1 MGKLLSM
8 TGYGS
13 AKGSVEGQEITV
25 ELKSVNNRYLDCSVR
40 LPRNFLFAEDTV
52 KQAVSAGVSRGK
64 VDVFVSAQASQD
76 SGTVVSVNEE
86 LARGYRDAVAH
97 IAETLG
103 LESGLNA
110 FSLARFPDVLTVERR
125 ELDKDK
131 AAAALSEITAKA
143 VEEFN
148 AMREREG
155 ERLRRDMLG
164 KLETIE
170 GLVSVV
176 EERSPQT
183 VKEYRERLE
192 ARLRDILADRSLDEQ
207 RVITEAAIFADRAAV
222 DEITR
227 KSIDDPMCIGYF
239 IDNELAFGGIVKAVF
254 GAEPD
259 QPAKLEFVKDL
270 KAKYGTIE
278 ALNKV
283 WDTSY
288 ADWDGLLQSKAM
300 PEGKGFRKDADAF
313 NNKFIERY
321 FELSRKGIKSLAP
334 HRLYL
339 GCRFVGFR
347 HAEAVRRIAAKYSD
361 VISINSYHNSIA
373 NVSPDQF
380 FGKPMLIGEFH
391 FGTYDRGMFAPS
403 LCPVGTQQERATS
416 YMRFVQ
422 GALTQPHLVGTH
434 YFQFRDQPLTGR
446 WDGEGYQ
453 IGFVDVADTPY
464 RELCE
469 SARETGEHMYQYR
482 LNGKAVNDMK

>member
-1 MGKLLSM
+1 MIRSM
-8 TGYGS
+8 TGYGR
-13 AKGSVEGQEITV
+13 GEQVLHDRTITV
-25 ELKSVNNRYLDCSVR
+25 ELRAVNNRYLDCSVR

-86 LARGYRDAVAH
+86 LARGYRDAVAR

-131 AAAALSEITAKA
+131 AAAALSEITVKA

-207 RVITEAAIFADRAAV
+207 RVITEAAIFADRTAV
-222 DEITR
+222 DEETVRLRSHIAQFRTMLEEGSPIGR
-227 KSIDDPMCIGYF
+227 KMDFLVQEFNRESNTIGSKCS
-239 IDNELAFGGIVKAVF
+239 DASLAKVV
-254 GAEPD
+254 
-259 QPAKLEFVKDL
+259 VDL
-270 KAKYGTIE
+270 KSEIE
-278 ALNKV
+278 KIREQ
-283 WDTSY
+283 
-288 ADWDGLLQSKAM
+288 LQ
-300 PEGKGFRKDADAF
+300 
-313 NNKFIERY
+313 
-321 FELSRKGIKSLAP
+321 
-334 HRLYL
+334 
-339 GCRFVGFR
+339 
-347 HAEAVRRIAAKYSD
+347 
-361 VISINSYHNSIA
+361 
-373 NVSPDQF
+373 NV
-380 FGKPMLIGEFH
+380 E
-391 FGTYDRGMFAPS
+391 
-403 LCPVGTQQERATS
+403 
-416 YMRFVQ
+416 
-422 GALTQPHLVGTH
+422 
-434 YFQFRDQPLTGR
+434 
-446 WDGEGYQ
+446 
-453 IGFVDVADTPY
+453 
-464 RELCE
+464 
-469 SARETGEHMYQYR
+469 
-482 LNGKAVNDMK
+482 

>member
-13 AKGSVEGQEITV
+13 AKGPVEGQEITV

-86 LARGYRDAVAH
+86 LARGYRDAVAR

-125 ELDKDK
+125 ELNKDK

-207 RVITEAAIFADRAAV
+207 RVITEAAIFADRTAV
-222 DEITR
+222 DEETVRLRSHIAQFRTMLEEGSPIGR
-227 KSIDDPMCIGYF
+227 KMDFLVQEFNRESNTIGSKCS
-239 IDNELAFGGIVKAVF
+239 DASLAKVV
-254 GAEPD
+254 
-259 QPAKLEFVKDL
+259 VDL
-270 KAKYGTIE
+270 KSEIE
-278 ALNKV
+278 KIREQ
-283 WDTSY
+283 
-288 ADWDGLLQSKAM
+288 LQ
-300 PEGKGFRKDADAF
+300 
-313 NNKFIERY
+313 
-321 FELSRKGIKSLAP
+321 
-334 HRLYL
+334 
-339 GCRFVGFR
+339 
-347 HAEAVRRIAAKYSD
+347 
-361 VISINSYHNSIA
+361 
-373 NVSPDQF
+373 NV
-380 FGKPMLIGEFH
+380 E
-391 FGTYDRGMFAPS
+391 
-403 LCPVGTQQERATS
+403 
-416 YMRFVQ
+416 
-422 GALTQPHLVGTH
+422 
-434 YFQFRDQPLTGR
+434 
-446 WDGEGYQ
+446 
-453 IGFVDVADTPY
+453 
-464 RELCE
+464 
-469 SARETGEHMYQYR
+469 
-482 LNGKAVNDMK
+482 

>member
-64 VDVFVSAQASQD
+64 VDVFVSAQASQE

-86 LARGYRDAVAH
+86 LARGYRDAVAR

-170 GLVSVV
+170 ELVSVV

-207 RVITEAAIFADRAAV
+207 RVITEAAIFADRTAV
-222 DEITR
+222 DEETVRLRSHIAQFRTMLEEGSPIGR
-227 KSIDDPMCIGYF
+227 KMDFLVQEFNRESNTIGSKCS
-239 IDNELAFGGIVKAVF
+239 DASLAKVV
-254 GAEPD
+254 
-259 QPAKLEFVKDL
+259 VDL
-270 KAKYGTIE
+270 KSEIE
-278 ALNKV
+278 KIREQ
-283 WDTSY
+283 
-288 ADWDGLLQSKAM
+288 LQ
-300 PEGKGFRKDADAF
+300 
-313 NNKFIERY
+313 
-321 FELSRKGIKSLAP
+321 
-334 HRLYL
+334 
-339 GCRFVGFR
+339 
-347 HAEAVRRIAAKYSD
+347 
-361 VISINSYHNSIA
+361 
-373 NVSPDQF
+373 NV
-380 FGKPMLIGEFH
+380 E
-391 FGTYDRGMFAPS
+391 
-403 LCPVGTQQERATS
+403 
-416 YMRFVQ
+416 
-422 GALTQPHLVGTH
+422 
-434 YFQFRDQPLTGR
+434 
-446 WDGEGYQ
+446 
-453 IGFVDVADTPY
+453 
-464 RELCE
+464 
-469 SARETGEHMYQYR
+469 
-482 LNGKAVNDMK
+482 

>member
-13 AKGSVEGQEITV
+13 AKGFVEGQEITV

-86 LARGYRDAVAH
+86 LARGYRDAVAR

-207 RVITEAAIFADRAAV
+207 RVITEAAIFADRTAV
-222 DEITR
+222 DEETVRLRSHIAQFRTMLEEGSPIGR
-227 KSIDDPMCIGYF
+227 KMDFLVQEFNRESNTIGSKCS
-239 IDNELAFGGIVKAVF
+239 DASLAKVV
-254 GAEPD
+254 
-259 QPAKLEFVKDL
+259 VDL
-270 KAKYGTIE
+270 KSEIE
-278 ALNKV
+278 KIREQ
-283 WDTSY
+283 
-288 ADWDGLLQSKAM
+288 LQ
-300 PEGKGFRKDADAF
+300 
-313 NNKFIERY
+313 
-321 FELSRKGIKSLAP
+321 
-334 HRLYL
+334 
-339 GCRFVGFR
+339 
-347 HAEAVRRIAAKYSD
+347 
-361 VISINSYHNSIA
+361 
-373 NVSPDQF
+373 NV
-380 FGKPMLIGEFH
+380 E
-391 FGTYDRGMFAPS
+391 
-403 LCPVGTQQERATS
+403 
-416 YMRFVQ
+416 
-422 GALTQPHLVGTH
+422 
-434 YFQFRDQPLTGR
+434 
-446 WDGEGYQ
+446 
-453 IGFVDVADTPY
+453 
-464 RELCE
+464 
-469 SARETGEHMYQYR
+469 
-482 LNGKAVNDMK
+482 

>member
-76 SGTVVSVNEE
+76 SGTVVSMNEE
-86 LARGYRDAVAH
+86 LARGYRDAVAR

-192 ARLRDILADRSLDEQ
+192 ARLHDILADRSLDEQ
-207 RVITEAAIFADRAAV
+207 RVITEAAIFADRTAV
-222 DEITR
+222 DEETVRLRSHIAQFRTMLEEGSPIGR
-227 KSIDDPMCIGYF
+227 KMDFLVQEFNRESNTIGSKCS
-239 IDNELAFGGIVKAVF
+239 DASLAKVV
-254 GAEPD
+254 
-259 QPAKLEFVKDL
+259 VDL
-270 KAKYGTIE
+270 KSEIE
-278 ALNKV
+278 KIREQ
-283 WDTSY
+283 
-288 ADWDGLLQSKAM
+288 LQ
-300 PEGKGFRKDADAF
+300 
-313 NNKFIERY
+313 
-321 FELSRKGIKSLAP
+321 
-334 HRLYL
+334 
-339 GCRFVGFR
+339 
-347 HAEAVRRIAAKYSD
+347 
-361 VISINSYHNSIA
+361 
-373 NVSPDQF
+373 NV
-380 FGKPMLIGEFH
+380 E
-391 FGTYDRGMFAPS
+391 
-403 LCPVGTQQERATS
+403 
-416 YMRFVQ
+416 
-422 GALTQPHLVGTH
+422 
-434 YFQFRDQPLTGR
+434 
-446 WDGEGYQ
+446 
-453 IGFVDVADTPY
+453 
-464 RELCE
+464 
-469 SARETGEHMYQYR
+469 
-482 LNGKAVNDMK
+482 

>member
-13 AKGSVEGQEITV
+13 AKGSVEGQEIAV
-25 ELKSVNNRYLDCSVR
+25 ELKSVNNRYLDCSIR

-86 LARGYRDAVAH
+86 LARGYRDAVAR

-131 AAAALSEITAKA
+131 AAAALSDITAKA

-207 RVITEAAIFADRAAV
+207 RVITEAAIFADRTAV
-222 DEITR
+222 DEETVRLRSHIAQFRTMLEEGSPIGR
-227 KSIDDPMCIGYF
+227 KMDFLVQEFNRESNTIGSKCS
-239 IDNELAFGGIVKAVF
+239 DASLAKVV
-254 GAEPD
+254 
-259 QPAKLEFVKDL
+259 VDL
-270 KAKYGTIE
+270 KSEIE
-278 ALNKV
+278 KIREQ
-283 WDTSY
+283 
-288 ADWDGLLQSKAM
+288 LQ
-300 PEGKGFRKDADAF
+300 
-313 NNKFIERY
+313 
-321 FELSRKGIKSLAP
+321 
-334 HRLYL
+334 
-339 GCRFVGFR
+339 
-347 HAEAVRRIAAKYSD
+347 
-361 VISINSYHNSIA
+361 
-373 NVSPDQF
+373 NV
-380 FGKPMLIGEFH
+380 E
-391 FGTYDRGMFAPS
+391 
-403 LCPVGTQQERATS
+403 
-416 YMRFVQ
+416 
-422 GALTQPHLVGTH
+422 
-434 YFQFRDQPLTGR
+434 
-446 WDGEGYQ
+446 
-453 IGFVDVADTPY
+453 
-464 RELCE
+464 
-469 SARETGEHMYQYR
+469 
-482 LNGKAVNDMK
+482 

>member
-86 LARGYRDAVAH
+86 LARGYRDAVAR

-207 RVITEAAIFADRAAV
+207 RVITEAAIFADRTAV
-222 DEITR
+222 DEETVRLRSHIAQFRTMLEEGSPIGR
-227 KSIDDPMCIGYF
+227 KMDFLVQEFNRESNTIGSKCS
-239 IDNELAFGGIVKAVF
+239 DASLAKVVVDLNSEIVKIR
-254 GAEPD
+254 E
-259 QPAKLEFVKDL
+259 Q
-270 KAKYGTIE
+270 
-278 ALNKV
+278 
-283 WDTSY
+283 
-288 ADWDGLLQSKAM
+288 LQYV
-300 PEGKGFRKDADAF
+300 E
-313 NNKFIERY
+313 
-321 FELSRKGIKSLAP
+321 
-334 HRLYL
+334 
-339 GCRFVGFR
+339 
-347 HAEAVRRIAAKYSD
+347 
-361 VISINSYHNSIA
+361 
-373 NVSPDQF
+373 
-380 FGKPMLIGEFH
+380 
-391 FGTYDRGMFAPS
+391 
-403 LCPVGTQQERATS
+403 
-416 YMRFVQ
+416 
-422 GALTQPHLVGTH
+422 
-434 YFQFRDQPLTGR
+434 
-446 WDGEGYQ
+446 
-453 IGFVDVADTPY
+453 
-464 RELCE
+464 
-469 SARETGEHMYQYR
+469 
-482 LNGKAVNDMK
+482 

>member
-52 KQAVSAGVSRGK
+52 KQAVSADVSRGK

-207 RVITEAAIFADRAAV
+207 RVITEAAIFADRTAV
-222 DEITR
+222 DEETVRLRSHIAQFRTMLEEGSPIGR
-227 KSIDDPMCIGYF
+227 KMDFLVQEFNRESNTIGSKCS
-239 IDNELAFGGIVKAVF
+239 DASLAKVV
-254 GAEPD
+254 
-259 QPAKLEFVKDL
+259 VDL
-270 KAKYGTIE
+270 KSEIE
-278 ALNKV
+278 KIREQ
-283 WDTSY
+283 
-288 ADWDGLLQSKAM
+288 LQ
-300 PEGKGFRKDADAF
+300 
-313 NNKFIERY
+313 
-321 FELSRKGIKSLAP
+321 
-334 HRLYL
+334 
-339 GCRFVGFR
+339 
-347 HAEAVRRIAAKYSD
+347 
-361 VISINSYHNSIA
+361 
-373 NVSPDQF
+373 NV
-380 FGKPMLIGEFH
+380 E
-391 FGTYDRGMFAPS
+391 
-403 LCPVGTQQERATS
+403 
-416 YMRFVQ
+416 
-422 GALTQPHLVGTH
+422 
-434 YFQFRDQPLTGR
+434 
-446 WDGEGYQ
+446 
-453 IGFVDVADTPY
+453 
-464 RELCE
+464 
-469 SARETGEHMYQYR
+469 
-482 LNGKAVNDMK
+482 

>member
-86 LARGYRDAVAH
+86 LARGYRDAVAR

-110 FSLARFPDVLTVERR
+110 FSIARFPDVLTVERR
-125 ELDKDK
+125 ELDKEK

-207 RVITEAAIFADRAAV
+207 RVITEAAIFADRTAV
-222 DEITR
+222 DEETVRLRSHIAQFRTMLEEGSPIGR
-227 KSIDDPMCIGYF
+227 KMDFLVQEFNRESNTIGSKCS
-239 IDNELAFGGIVKAVF
+239 DASLAKVV
-254 GAEPD
+254 
-259 QPAKLEFVKDL
+259 VDL
-270 KAKYGTIE
+270 KSEIE
-278 ALNKV
+278 KIREQ
-283 WDTSY
+283 
-288 ADWDGLLQSKAM
+288 LQ
-300 PEGKGFRKDADAF
+300 
-313 NNKFIERY
+313 
-321 FELSRKGIKSLAP
+321 
-334 HRLYL
+334 
-339 GCRFVGFR
+339 
-347 HAEAVRRIAAKYSD
+347 
-361 VISINSYHNSIA
+361 
-373 NVSPDQF
+373 NV
-380 FGKPMLIGEFH
+380 E
-391 FGTYDRGMFAPS
+391 
-403 LCPVGTQQERATS
+403 
-416 YMRFVQ
+416 
-422 GALTQPHLVGTH
+422 
-434 YFQFRDQPLTGR
+434 
-446 WDGEGYQ
+446 
-453 IGFVDVADTPY
+453 
-464 RELCE
+464 
-469 SARETGEHMYQYR
+469 
-482 LNGKAVNDMK
+482 

>member
-86 LARGYRDAVAH
+86 LARGYRDAVAR

-155 ERLRRDMLG
+155 ERLRRDMFG

-207 RVITEAAIFADRAAV
+207 RVITEAAIFADRTAV
-222 DEITR
+222 DEETVRLRSHIAQFRTMLEEGSPIGR
-227 KSIDDPMCIGYF
+227 KMDFLVQEFNRESNTIGSKCS
-239 IDNELAFGGIVKAVF
+239 DASLAKVV
-254 GAEPD
+254 
-259 QPAKLEFVKDL
+259 VDL
-270 KAKYGTIE
+270 KSEIE
-278 ALNKV
+278 KIREQ
-283 WDTSY
+283 
-288 ADWDGLLQSKAM
+288 LQ
-300 PEGKGFRKDADAF
+300 
-313 NNKFIERY
+313 
-321 FELSRKGIKSLAP
+321 
-334 HRLYL
+334 
-339 GCRFVGFR
+339 
-347 HAEAVRRIAAKYSD
+347 
-361 VISINSYHNSIA
+361 
-373 NVSPDQF
+373 NV
-380 FGKPMLIGEFH
+380 E
-391 FGTYDRGMFAPS
+391 
-403 LCPVGTQQERATS
+403 
-416 YMRFVQ
+416 
-422 GALTQPHLVGTH
+422 
-434 YFQFRDQPLTGR
+434 
-446 WDGEGYQ
+446 
-453 IGFVDVADTPY
+453 
-464 RELCE
+464 
-469 SARETGEHMYQYR
+469 
-482 LNGKAVNDMK
+482 

>member
-176 EERSPQT
+176 EELSPQT

-207 RVITEAAIFADRAAV
+207 RVITEAAIFADRTAV
-222 DEITR
+222 DEETVRLRSHIAQFRTMLEEGSPIGR
-227 KSIDDPMCIGYF
+227 KMDFLVQEFNRESNTIGSKCIDAS
-239 IDNELAFGGIVKAVF
+239 LAKVV
-254 GAEPD
+254 
-259 QPAKLEFVKDL
+259 VDL
-270 KAKYGTIE
+270 KSEIE
-278 ALNKV
+278 KIREQ
-283 WDTSY
+283 
-288 ADWDGLLQSKAM
+288 LQ
-300 PEGKGFRKDADAF
+300 
-313 NNKFIERY
+313 
-321 FELSRKGIKSLAP
+321 
-334 HRLYL
+334 
-339 GCRFVGFR
+339 
-347 HAEAVRRIAAKYSD
+347 
-361 VISINSYHNSIA
+361 
-373 NVSPDQF
+373 NV
-380 FGKPMLIGEFH
+380 E
-391 FGTYDRGMFAPS
+391 
-403 LCPVGTQQERATS
+403 
-416 YMRFVQ
+416 
-422 GALTQPHLVGTH
+422 
-434 YFQFRDQPLTGR
+434 
-446 WDGEGYQ
+446 
-453 IGFVDVADTPY
+453 
-464 RELCE
+464 
-469 SARETGEHMYQYR
+469 
-482 LNGKAVNDMK
+482 

>member
-86 LARGYRDAVAH
+86 LARGYRDAVAR

-131 AAAALSEITAKA
+131 AAAAISEITAKA

-183 VKEYRERLE
+183 VEEYRERLE

-207 RVITEAAIFADRAAV
+207 RVITEAAIFADRTAV
-222 DEITR
+222 DEETVRLRSHIAQFRTMLEEGSPIGR
-227 KSIDDPMCIGYF
+227 KMDFLVQEFNRESNTIGSKCS
-239 IDNELAFGGIVKAVF
+239 DASLAKVV
-254 GAEPD
+254 
-259 QPAKLEFVKDL
+259 VDL
-270 KAKYGTIE
+270 KSEIE
-278 ALNKV
+278 KIREQ
-283 WDTSY
+283 
-288 ADWDGLLQSKAM
+288 LQ
-300 PEGKGFRKDADAF
+300 
-313 NNKFIERY
+313 
-321 FELSRKGIKSLAP
+321 
-334 HRLYL
+334 
-339 GCRFVGFR
+339 
-347 HAEAVRRIAAKYSD
+347 
-361 VISINSYHNSIA
+361 
-373 NVSPDQF
+373 NV
-380 FGKPMLIGEFH
+380 E
-391 FGTYDRGMFAPS
+391 
-403 LCPVGTQQERATS
+403 
-416 YMRFVQ
+416 
-422 GALTQPHLVGTH
+422 
-434 YFQFRDQPLTGR
+434 
-446 WDGEGYQ
+446 
-453 IGFVDVADTPY
+453 
-464 RELCE
+464 
-469 SARETGEHMYQYR
+469 
-482 LNGKAVNDMK
+482 

>member
-64 VDVFVSAQASQD
+64 ADVFVSAQASQD

-86 LARGYRDAVAH
+86 LARGYRDAVAR

-155 ERLRRDMLG
+155 ERLRRDMIG

-207 RVITEAAIFADRAAV
+207 RVITEAAIFADRTAV
-222 DEITR
+222 DEETVRLRSHIAQFRTMLEEGSPIGR
-227 KSIDDPMCIGYF
+227 KMDFLVQEFNRESNTIGSKCS
-239 IDNELAFGGIVKAVF
+239 DASLAKVV
-254 GAEPD
+254 
-259 QPAKLEFVKDL
+259 VDL
-270 KAKYGTIE
+270 KSEIE
-278 ALNKV
+278 KIREQ
-283 WDTSY
+283 
-288 ADWDGLLQSKAM
+288 LQ
-300 PEGKGFRKDADAF
+300 
-313 NNKFIERY
+313 
-321 FELSRKGIKSLAP
+321 
-334 HRLYL
+334 
-339 GCRFVGFR
+339 
-347 HAEAVRRIAAKYSD
+347 
-361 VISINSYHNSIA
+361 
-373 NVSPDQF
+373 NV
-380 FGKPMLIGEFH
+380 E
-391 FGTYDRGMFAPS
+391 
-403 LCPVGTQQERATS
+403 
-416 YMRFVQ
+416 
-422 GALTQPHLVGTH
+422 
-434 YFQFRDQPLTGR
+434 
-446 WDGEGYQ
+446 
-453 IGFVDVADTPY
+453 
-464 RELCE
+464 
-469 SARETGEHMYQYR
+469 
-482 LNGKAVNDMK
+482 

>member
-86 LARGYRDAVAH
+86 LASGYRDAVAR

-183 VKEYRERLE
+183 VKEYRERIE

-207 RVITEAAIFADRAAV
+207 RVITEAAIFADRTAV
-222 DEITR
+222 DEETVRLRSHIAQFRTMLEEGSPIGR
-227 KSIDDPMCIGYF
+227 KMDFLVQEFNRESNTIGSKCS
-239 IDNELAFGGIVKAVF
+239 DASLAKVV
-254 GAEPD
+254 
-259 QPAKLEFVKDL
+259 VDL
-270 KAKYGTIE
+270 KSEIE
-278 ALNKV
+278 KIREQ
-283 WDTSY
+283 
-288 ADWDGLLQSKAM
+288 LQ
-300 PEGKGFRKDADAF
+300 
-313 NNKFIERY
+313 
-321 FELSRKGIKSLAP
+321 
-334 HRLYL
+334 
-339 GCRFVGFR
+339 
-347 HAEAVRRIAAKYSD
+347 
-361 VISINSYHNSIA
+361 
-373 NVSPDQF
+373 NV
-380 FGKPMLIGEFH
+380 E
-391 FGTYDRGMFAPS
+391 
-403 LCPVGTQQERATS
+403 
-416 YMRFVQ
+416 
-422 GALTQPHLVGTH
+422 
-434 YFQFRDQPLTGR
+434 
-446 WDGEGYQ
+446 
-453 IGFVDVADTPY
+453 
-464 RELCE
+464 
-469 SARETGEHMYQYR
+469 
-482 LNGKAVNDMK
+482 

>member
-86 LARGYRDAVAH
+86 LARGYRDAVAR

-207 RVITEAAIFADRAAV
+207 RVITEAAIFADRTAV
-222 DEITR
+222 DEETVRLRSHIAQFRTMLEEGSPIGR
-227 KSIDDPMCIGYF
+227 KMDFLVQEFNRESNTIGYKCS
-239 IDNELAFGGIVKAVF
+239 DASLAKVV
-254 GAEPD
+254 
-259 QPAKLEFVKDL
+259 VDL
-270 KAKYGTIE
+270 KSEIE
-278 ALNKV
+278 KIREQ
-283 WDTSY
+283 
-288 ADWDGLLQSKAM
+288 LQ
-300 PEGKGFRKDADAF
+300 
-313 NNKFIERY
+313 
-321 FELSRKGIKSLAP
+321 
-334 HRLYL
+334 
-339 GCRFVGFR
+339 
-347 HAEAVRRIAAKYSD
+347 
-361 VISINSYHNSIA
+361 
-373 NVSPDQF
+373 NV
-380 FGKPMLIGEFH
+380 E
-391 FGTYDRGMFAPS
+391 
-403 LCPVGTQQERATS
+403 
-416 YMRFVQ
+416 
-422 GALTQPHLVGTH
+422 
-434 YFQFRDQPLTGR
+434 
-446 WDGEGYQ
+446 
-453 IGFVDVADTPY
+453 
-464 RELCE
+464 
-469 SARETGEHMYQYR
+469 
-482 LNGKAVNDMK
+482 

>member
-8 TGYGS
+8 TGYGN

-86 LARGYRDAVAH
+86 LARGYRDAVAR

-183 VKEYRERLE
+183 VREYRERLE

-207 RVITEAAIFADRAAV
+207 RVITEAAIFADRTAV
-222 DEITR
+222 DEETVRLRSHIAQFRTMLEEGSPIGR
-227 KSIDDPMCIGYF
+227 KMDFLVQEFNRESNTIGSKCS
-239 IDNELAFGGIVKAVF
+239 DASLAKVV
-254 GAEPD
+254 
-259 QPAKLEFVKDL
+259 VDL
-270 KAKYGTIE
+270 KSEIE
-278 ALNKV
+278 KIREQ
-283 WDTSY
+283 
-288 ADWDGLLQSKAM
+288 LQ
-300 PEGKGFRKDADAF
+300 
-313 NNKFIERY
+313 
-321 FELSRKGIKSLAP
+321 
-334 HRLYL
+334 
-339 GCRFVGFR
+339 
-347 HAEAVRRIAAKYSD
+347 
-361 VISINSYHNSIA
+361 
-373 NVSPDQF
+373 NV
-380 FGKPMLIGEFH
+380 E
-391 FGTYDRGMFAPS
+391 
-403 LCPVGTQQERATS
+403 
-416 YMRFVQ
+416 
-422 GALTQPHLVGTH
+422 
-434 YFQFRDQPLTGR
+434 
-446 WDGEGYQ
+446 
-453 IGFVDVADTPY
+453 
-464 RELCE
+464 
-469 SARETGEHMYQYR
+469 
-482 LNGKAVNDMK
+482 

>member
-52 KQAVSAGVSRGK
+52 KQAVFAGVSRGK

-86 LARGYRDAVAH
+86 LARGYRDAVAR

-207 RVITEAAIFADRAAV
+207 RVITEAAIFADRTAV
-222 DEITR
+222 DEETVRLRSHIAQFRTMLEEGSPIGR
-227 KSIDDPMCIGYF
+227 KMDFLVQEFNRESNTIGSKCS
-239 IDNELAFGGIVKAVF
+239 DASLAKVV
-254 GAEPD
+254 
-259 QPAKLEFVKDL
+259 VDL
-270 KAKYGTIE
+270 KSEIE
-278 ALNKV
+278 KIREQ
-283 WDTSY
+283 
-288 ADWDGLLQSKAM
+288 LQ
-300 PEGKGFRKDADAF
+300 
-313 NNKFIERY
+313 
-321 FELSRKGIKSLAP
+321 
-334 HRLYL
+334 
-339 GCRFVGFR
+339 
-347 HAEAVRRIAAKYSD
+347 
-361 VISINSYHNSIA
+361 
-373 NVSPDQF
+373 NV
-380 FGKPMLIGEFH
+380 E
-391 FGTYDRGMFAPS
+391 
-403 LCPVGTQQERATS
+403 
-416 YMRFVQ
+416 
-422 GALTQPHLVGTH
+422 
-434 YFQFRDQPLTGR
+434 
-446 WDGEGYQ
+446 
-453 IGFVDVADTPY
+453 
-464 RELCE
+464 
-469 SARETGEHMYQYR
+469 
-482 LNGKAVNDMK
+482 

>member
-86 LARGYRDAVAH
+86 LARGYRDAVAR

-207 RVITEAAIFADRAAV
+207 RVITEAAIFADRTAV
-222 DEITR
+222 DEETVRLRSHIAQFRTMLEEGSPIGR
-227 KSIDDPMCIGYF
+227 KMDFLVQEFNRESNTIGSKCSDAY
-239 IDNELAFGGIVKAVF
+239 LAKVV
-254 GAEPD
+254 
-259 QPAKLEFVKDL
+259 VDL
-270 KAKYGTIE
+270 KSEIE
-278 ALNKV
+278 KIREQ
-283 WDTSY
+283 
-288 ADWDGLLQSKAM
+288 LQ
-300 PEGKGFRKDADAF
+300 
-313 NNKFIERY
+313 
-321 FELSRKGIKSLAP
+321 
-334 HRLYL
+334 
-339 GCRFVGFR
+339 
-347 HAEAVRRIAAKYSD
+347 
-361 VISINSYHNSIA
+361 
-373 NVSPDQF
+373 NV
-380 FGKPMLIGEFH
+380 E
-391 FGTYDRGMFAPS
+391 
-403 LCPVGTQQERATS
+403 
-416 YMRFVQ
+416 
-422 GALTQPHLVGTH
+422 
-434 YFQFRDQPLTGR
+434 
-446 WDGEGYQ
+446 
-453 IGFVDVADTPY
+453 
-464 RELCE
+464 
-469 SARETGEHMYQYR
+469 
-482 LNGKAVNDMK
+482 

>member
-86 LARGYRDAVAH
+86 LARGYRDAVAR

-170 GLVSVV
+170 ELVSVV

-207 RVITEAAIFADRAAV
+207 RVITEAAIFADRTAV
-222 DEITR
+222 DEETVRLRSHIAQFRTMLEEGSPIGR
-227 KSIDDPMCIGYF
+227 KMDFLVQEFNRESNTIGSKCS
-239 IDNELAFGGIVKAVF
+239 DASLAKVV
-254 GAEPD
+254 
-259 QPAKLEFVKDL
+259 VDL
-270 KAKYGTIE
+270 KSEIE
-278 ALNKV
+278 NIREQ
-283 WDTSY
+283 
-288 ADWDGLLQSKAM
+288 LQ
-300 PEGKGFRKDADAF
+300 
-313 NNKFIERY
+313 
-321 FELSRKGIKSLAP
+321 
-334 HRLYL
+334 
-339 GCRFVGFR
+339 
-347 HAEAVRRIAAKYSD
+347 
-361 VISINSYHNSIA
+361 
-373 NVSPDQF
+373 NV
-380 FGKPMLIGEFH
+380 E
-391 FGTYDRGMFAPS
+391 
-403 LCPVGTQQERATS
+403 
-416 YMRFVQ
+416 
-422 GALTQPHLVGTH
+422 
-434 YFQFRDQPLTGR
+434 
-446 WDGEGYQ
+446 
-453 IGFVDVADTPY
+453 
-464 RELCE
+464 
-469 SARETGEHMYQYR
+469 
-482 LNGKAVNDMK
+482 

>member
-64 VDVFVSAQASQD
+64 VDVFVSSQASQD
-76 SGTVVSVNEE
+76 SGTVVSGNED
-86 LARGYRDAVAH
+86 LARGYRDAVAR

-170 GLVSVV
+170 GFVSVV

-207 RVITEAAIFADRAAV
+207 RVITEAAIFADRTAV
-222 DEITR
+222 DEETVRLRSHIAQFRTMLEEGSPIGR
-227 KSIDDPMCIGYF
+227 KMDFLVQEFNRESNTIGSKCS
-239 IDNELAFGGIVKAVF
+239 DASLAKVV
-254 GAEPD
+254 
-259 QPAKLEFVKDL
+259 VDL
-270 KAKYGTIE
+270 KSEIE
-278 ALNKV
+278 KIREQ
-283 WDTSY
+283 
-288 ADWDGLLQSKAM
+288 LQ
-300 PEGKGFRKDADAF
+300 
-313 NNKFIERY
+313 
-321 FELSRKGIKSLAP
+321 
-334 HRLYL
+334 
-339 GCRFVGFR
+339 
-347 HAEAVRRIAAKYSD
+347 
-361 VISINSYHNSIA
+361 
-373 NVSPDQF
+373 NV
-380 FGKPMLIGEFH
+380 E
-391 FGTYDRGMFAPS
+391 
-403 LCPVGTQQERATS
+403 
-416 YMRFVQ
+416 
-422 GALTQPHLVGTH
+422 
-434 YFQFRDQPLTGR
+434 
-446 WDGEGYQ
+446 
-453 IGFVDVADTPY
+453 
-464 RELCE
+464 
-469 SARETGEHMYQYR
+469 
-482 LNGKAVNDMK
+482 

>member
-86 LARGYRDAVAH
+86 LARGYRDAVAR
-97 IAETLG
+97 IGETLG

-207 RVITEAAIFADRAAV
+207 RVITEAAIFADRTAV
-222 DEITR
+222 DEETVRLRSHIAQFRTMLEEGSPIGR
-227 KSIDDPMCIGYF
+227 KMDFLVQEFNRESNTIGSKCS
-239 IDNELAFGGIVKAVF
+239 DASLAKVV
-254 GAEPD
+254 
-259 QPAKLEFVKDL
+259 VDL
-270 KAKYGTIE
+270 KSEIE
-278 ALNKV
+278 KIREQ
-283 WDTSY
+283 
-288 ADWDGLLQSKAM
+288 LQ
-300 PEGKGFRKDADAF
+300 
-313 NNKFIERY
+313 
-321 FELSRKGIKSLAP
+321 
-334 HRLYL
+334 
-339 GCRFVGFR
+339 
-347 HAEAVRRIAAKYSD
+347 
-361 VISINSYHNSIA
+361 
-373 NVSPDQF
+373 NV
-380 FGKPMLIGEFH
+380 E
-391 FGTYDRGMFAPS
+391 
-403 LCPVGTQQERATS
+403 
-416 YMRFVQ
+416 
-422 GALTQPHLVGTH
+422 
-434 YFQFRDQPLTGR
+434 
-446 WDGEGYQ
+446 
-453 IGFVDVADTPY
+453 
-464 RELCE
+464 
-469 SARETGEHMYQYR
+469 
-482 LNGKAVNDMK
+482 

>member
-64 VDVFVSAQASQD
+64 VDVFVSAQTSQD

-86 LARGYRDAVAH
+86 LARGYRDAVAR

-125 ELDKDK
+125 ELNKDK

-207 RVITEAAIFADRAAV
+207 RVITEAAIFADRTAV
-222 DEITR
+222 DEETVRLRSHIAQFRTMLEEGSPIGR
-227 KSIDDPMCIGYF
+227 KMDFLVQEFNRESNTIGSKCS
-239 IDNELAFGGIVKAVF
+239 DASLAKVV
-254 GAEPD
+254 
-259 QPAKLEFVKDL
+259 VDL
-270 KAKYGTIE
+270 KSEIE
-278 ALNKV
+278 KIREQ
-283 WDTSY
+283 
-288 ADWDGLLQSKAM
+288 LQ
-300 PEGKGFRKDADAF
+300 
-313 NNKFIERY
+313 
-321 FELSRKGIKSLAP
+321 
-334 HRLYL
+334 
-339 GCRFVGFR
+339 
-347 HAEAVRRIAAKYSD
+347 
-361 VISINSYHNSIA
+361 
-373 NVSPDQF
+373 NV
-380 FGKPMLIGEFH
+380 E
-391 FGTYDRGMFAPS
+391 
-403 LCPVGTQQERATS
+403 
-416 YMRFVQ
+416 
-422 GALTQPHLVGTH
+422 
-434 YFQFRDQPLTGR
+434 
-446 WDGEGYQ
+446 
-453 IGFVDVADTPY
+453 
-464 RELCE
+464 
-469 SARETGEHMYQYR
+469 
-482 LNGKAVNDMK
+482 

>member
-86 LARGYRDAVAH
+86 LARGYRDAVAR

-164 KLETIE
+164 KLESIE

-207 RVITEAAIFADRAAV
+207 RVITEAAIFADRTAV
-222 DEITR
+222 DEETVRLRSHIAQFRTMLEEGSPIGR
-227 KSIDDPMCIGYF
+227 KMDFLVQEFNRESNTIGSKCS
-239 IDNELAFGGIVKAVF
+239 DASLAKVV
-254 GAEPD
+254 
-259 QPAKLEFVKDL
+259 VDL
-270 KAKYGTIE
+270 KSEIE
-278 ALNKV
+278 KIREQ
-283 WDTSY
+283 
-288 ADWDGLLQSKAM
+288 LQ
-300 PEGKGFRKDADAF
+300 
-313 NNKFIERY
+313 
-321 FELSRKGIKSLAP
+321 
-334 HRLYL
+334 
-339 GCRFVGFR
+339 
-347 HAEAVRRIAAKYSD
+347 
-361 VISINSYHNSIA
+361 
-373 NVSPDQF
+373 NV
-380 FGKPMLIGEFH
+380 E
-391 FGTYDRGMFAPS
+391 
-403 LCPVGTQQERATS
+403 
-416 YMRFVQ
+416 
-422 GALTQPHLVGTH
+422 
-434 YFQFRDQPLTGR
+434 
-446 WDGEGYQ
+446 
-453 IGFVDVADTPY
+453 
-464 RELCE
+464 
-469 SARETGEHMYQYR
+469 
-482 LNGKAVNDMK
+482 

>member
-86 LARGYRDAVAH
+86 LARGYRDAVAR

-103 LESGLNA
+103 LEIGLNA

-207 RVITEAAIFADRAAV
+207 RVITEAAIFADRTAV
-222 DEITR
+222 DEETVRLRSHIAQFRTMLEEGSPIGR
-227 KSIDDPMCIGYF
+227 KMDFLVQEFNRGSNTIGSKSR
-239 IDNELAFGGIVKAVF
+239 DASLAKVV
-254 GAEPD
+254 
-259 QPAKLEFVKDL
+259 VDL
-270 KAKYGTIE
+270 KSEIE
-278 ALNKV
+278 KIREQ
-283 WDTSY
+283 
-288 ADWDGLLQSKAM
+288 LQ
-300 PEGKGFRKDADAF
+300 
-313 NNKFIERY
+313 
-321 FELSRKGIKSLAP
+321 
-334 HRLYL
+334 
-339 GCRFVGFR
+339 
-347 HAEAVRRIAAKYSD
+347 
-361 VISINSYHNSIA
+361 
-373 NVSPDQF
+373 NV
-380 FGKPMLIGEFH
+380 E
-391 FGTYDRGMFAPS
+391 
-403 LCPVGTQQERATS
+403 
-416 YMRFVQ
+416 
-422 GALTQPHLVGTH
+422 
-434 YFQFRDQPLTGR
+434 
-446 WDGEGYQ
+446 
-453 IGFVDVADTPY
+453 
-464 RELCE
+464 
-469 SARETGEHMYQYR
+469 
-482 LNGKAVNDMK
+482 

>member
-64 VDVFVSAQASQD
+64 VDVFVSAQTSQD

-86 LARGYRDAVAH
+86 LARGYRDAVAR

-207 RVITEAAIFADRAAV
+207 RVITEAAIFGDRTAV
-222 DEITR
+222 DEETVRLRSHIAQFRTMLEEGSPIGR
-227 KSIDDPMCIGYF
+227 KMDFLVQEFNRESNTIGSKCS
-239 IDNELAFGGIVKAVF
+239 DASLAKVV
-254 GAEPD
+254 
-259 QPAKLEFVKDL
+259 VDL
-270 KAKYGTIE
+270 KSEIE
-278 ALNKV
+278 KIREQ
-283 WDTSY
+283 
-288 ADWDGLLQSKAM
+288 LQ
-300 PEGKGFRKDADAF
+300 
-313 NNKFIERY
+313 
-321 FELSRKGIKSLAP
+321 
-334 HRLYL
+334 
-339 GCRFVGFR
+339 
-347 HAEAVRRIAAKYSD
+347 
-361 VISINSYHNSIA
+361 
-373 NVSPDQF
+373 NV
-380 FGKPMLIGEFH
+380 E
-391 FGTYDRGMFAPS
+391 
-403 LCPVGTQQERATS
+403 
-416 YMRFVQ
+416 
-422 GALTQPHLVGTH
+422 
-434 YFQFRDQPLTGR
+434 
-446 WDGEGYQ
+446 
-453 IGFVDVADTPY
+453 
-464 RELCE
+464 
-469 SARETGEHMYQYR
+469 
-482 LNGKAVNDMK
+482 

>member
-86 LARGYRDAVAH
+86 LARGYRDAVAR

-103 LESGLNA
+103 LEIGLNA
-110 FSLARFPDVLTVERR
+110 FSLARFPDVLTGERR

-207 RVITEAAIFADRAAV
+207 RVITEAAIFADRTAV
-222 DEITR
+222 DEETVRLRSHIAQFRTMLEEGSPIGR
-227 KSIDDPMCIGYF
+227 KMDFLVQEFNRESNTIGSKCS
-239 IDNELAFGGIVKAVF
+239 DASLAKVV
-254 GAEPD
+254 
-259 QPAKLEFVKDL
+259 VDL
-270 KAKYGTIE
+270 KSEIE
-278 ALNKV
+278 KIREQ
-283 WDTSY
+283 
-288 ADWDGLLQSKAM
+288 LQ
-300 PEGKGFRKDADAF
+300 
-313 NNKFIERY
+313 
-321 FELSRKGIKSLAP
+321 
-334 HRLYL
+334 
-339 GCRFVGFR
+339 
-347 HAEAVRRIAAKYSD
+347 
-361 VISINSYHNSIA
+361 
-373 NVSPDQF
+373 NV
-380 FGKPMLIGEFH
+380 E
-391 FGTYDRGMFAPS
+391 
-403 LCPVGTQQERATS
+403 
-416 YMRFVQ
+416 
-422 GALTQPHLVGTH
+422 
-434 YFQFRDQPLTGR
+434 
-446 WDGEGYQ
+446 
-453 IGFVDVADTPY
+453 
-464 RELCE
+464 
-469 SARETGEHMYQYR
+469 
-482 LNGKAVNDMK
+482 

>member
-86 LARGYRDAVAH
+86 LVRGYRDAVAR

-207 RVITEAAIFADRAAV
+207 RVITEAAIFADRTAV
-222 DEITR
+222 DEETVRLRSHIAQFRTMLEEGSPIGR
-227 KSIDDPMCIGYF
+227 KMDFLVQEFNRESNTIGSKCS
-239 IDNELAFGGIVKAVF
+239 DASLAKVV
-254 GAEPD
+254 
-259 QPAKLEFVKDL
+259 VDL
-270 KAKYGTIE
+270 KSEIE
-278 ALNKV
+278 KIREQ
-283 WDTSY
+283 
-288 ADWDGLLQSKAM
+288 LQ
-300 PEGKGFRKDADAF
+300 
-313 NNKFIERY
+313 
-321 FELSRKGIKSLAP
+321 
-334 HRLYL
+334 
-339 GCRFVGFR
+339 
-347 HAEAVRRIAAKYSD
+347 
-361 VISINSYHNSIA
+361 
-373 NVSPDQF
+373 NV
-380 FGKPMLIGEFH
+380 E
-391 FGTYDRGMFAPS
+391 
-403 LCPVGTQQERATS
+403 
-416 YMRFVQ
+416 
-422 GALTQPHLVGTH
+422 
-434 YFQFRDQPLTGR
+434 
-446 WDGEGYQ
+446 
-453 IGFVDVADTPY
+453 
-464 RELCE
+464 
-469 SARETGEHMYQYR
+469 
-482 LNGKAVNDMK
+482 

>member
-40 LPRNFLFAEDTV
+40 LPRNFLLAEDTV

-86 LARGYRDAVAH
+86 LARGYRDAVAR

-103 LESGLNA
+103 LEIGLNA

-207 RVITEAAIFADRAAV
+207 RVITEAAIFADRTAV
-222 DEITR
+222 DEETVRLRSHIAQFRTMLEEGSPIGR
-227 KSIDDPMCIGYF
+227 KMDFLVQEFNRESNTIGSKCS
-239 IDNELAFGGIVKAVF
+239 DASLAKVV
-254 GAEPD
+254 
-259 QPAKLEFVKDL
+259 VDL
-270 KAKYGTIE
+270 KSEIE
-278 ALNKV
+278 KIREQ
-283 WDTSY
+283 
-288 ADWDGLLQSKAM
+288 LQ
-300 PEGKGFRKDADAF
+300 
-313 NNKFIERY
+313 
-321 FELSRKGIKSLAP
+321 
-334 HRLYL
+334 
-339 GCRFVGFR
+339 
-347 HAEAVRRIAAKYSD
+347 
-361 VISINSYHNSIA
+361 
-373 NVSPDQF
+373 NV
-380 FGKPMLIGEFH
+380 E
-391 FGTYDRGMFAPS
+391 
-403 LCPVGTQQERATS
+403 
-416 YMRFVQ
+416 
-422 GALTQPHLVGTH
+422 
-434 YFQFRDQPLTGR
+434 
-446 WDGEGYQ
+446 
-453 IGFVDVADTPY
+453 
-464 RELCE
+464 
-469 SARETGEHMYQYR
+469 
-482 LNGKAVNDMK
+482 

>member
-86 LARGYRDAVAH
+86 LARGYRDAVAR

-155 ERLRRDMLG
+155 ERLRRDMIG

-207 RVITEAAIFADRAAV
+207 RVITEAAIFADRTAV
-222 DEITR
+222 DEETVRLRSHIAQFRTMLEEGSPIGR
-227 KSIDDPMCIGYF
+227 KMDFLVQEFNRESNTVGSKCSDAS
-239 IDNELAFGGIVKAVF
+239 LAKVV
-254 GAEPD
+254 
-259 QPAKLEFVKDL
+259 VDL
-270 KAKYGTIE
+270 KSEIE
-278 ALNKV
+278 KIREQ
-283 WDTSY
+283 
-288 ADWDGLLQSKAM
+288 LQ
-300 PEGKGFRKDADAF
+300 
-313 NNKFIERY
+313 
-321 FELSRKGIKSLAP
+321 
-334 HRLYL
+334 
-339 GCRFVGFR
+339 
-347 HAEAVRRIAAKYSD
+347 
-361 VISINSYHNSIA
+361 
-373 NVSPDQF
+373 NV
-380 FGKPMLIGEFH
+380 E
-391 FGTYDRGMFAPS
+391 
-403 LCPVGTQQERATS
+403 
-416 YMRFVQ
+416 
-422 GALTQPHLVGTH
+422 
-434 YFQFRDQPLTGR
+434 
-446 WDGEGYQ
+446 
-453 IGFVDVADTPY
+453 
-464 RELCE
+464 
-469 SARETGEHMYQYR
+469 
-482 LNGKAVNDMK
+482 

>member
-64 VDVFVSAQASQD
+64 VDVFVSSQASQD

-86 LARGYRDAVAH
+86 LARGYRDAVAR

-207 RVITEAAIFADRAAV
+207 RVITEAAIFADRTAV
-222 DEITR
+222 DEEMVRLRSHIAQFRTMLEEGSPIGR
-227 KSIDDPMCIGYF
+227 KMDFLVQEFNRESNTIGSKCS
-239 IDNELAFGGIVKAVF
+239 DASLAKVAV
-254 GAEPD
+254 
-259 QPAKLEFVKDL
+259 DL
-270 KAKYGTIE
+270 KSEIE
-278 ALNKV
+278 KIREQ
-283 WDTSY
+283 
-288 ADWDGLLQSKAM
+288 LQ
-300 PEGKGFRKDADAF
+300 
-313 NNKFIERY
+313 
-321 FELSRKGIKSLAP
+321 
-334 HRLYL
+334 
-339 GCRFVGFR
+339 
-347 HAEAVRRIAAKYSD
+347 
-361 VISINSYHNSIA
+361 
-373 NVSPDQF
+373 NV
-380 FGKPMLIGEFH
+380 E
-391 FGTYDRGMFAPS
+391 
-403 LCPVGTQQERATS
+403 
-416 YMRFVQ
+416 
-422 GALTQPHLVGTH
+422 
-434 YFQFRDQPLTGR
+434 
-446 WDGEGYQ
+446 
-453 IGFVDVADTPY
+453 
-464 RELCE
+464 
-469 SARETGEHMYQYR
+469 
-482 LNGKAVNDMK
+482 